1 MSESLQEIQE
11 QFAASLL
18 NAEFDSIL
26 PALKSN
32 PLTKSDR
39 FSIYR
44 GNLLAIWNKT
54 LANAYPVVQR
64 LVGEDFFEDI
74 ARAYGRQYPSHSGDL
89 NFFGEH
95 FPPFL
100 KVQESL
106 LAYPYIVAVAELEW
120 LLHRSYYARKEL
132 QISLP
137 QLISQA
143 GDNIQQV
150 RLSFAPDVSFHQ
162 SEFATLAIW
171 QAHQAAE
178 VEDLTTPIH
187 TPTFG
192 VISRPGWQAQ
202 VTGLGEASYC
212 ALEALYEGQTLES
225 ALDLALQIEVDFDV
239 GAQLQVWFA
248 AGFFVGH
255 SCKE

>member
-11 QFAASLL
+11 KFAASLL
-18 NAEFDSIL
+18 NAKFDSIL

-32 PLTKSDR
+32 PLMKSDR

-74 ARAYGRQYPSHSGDL
+74 ARAYGREYPSHSGDL

-95 FPPFL
+95 FPQFL

-106 LAYPYIVAVAELEW
+106 LAYPYIAAVAELEW
-120 LLHRSYYARKEL
+120 LLHRSYYAPSEA

-143 GDNIQQV
+143 GDSVQQA
-150 RLSFAPDVSFHQ
+150 RLCFAPDVSFHK

-171 QAHQAAE
+171 QAHQTTE
-178 VEDLTTPIH
+178 IEELTTPIH

-192 VISRPGWQAQ
+192 VVSRPRWQAQ
-202 VTGLGEASYC
+202 VTGLSEASYR

-225 ALDLALQIEVDFDV
+225 ALDLALQIEVAFDV
-239 GAQLQVWFA
+239 GAQLQLWFA